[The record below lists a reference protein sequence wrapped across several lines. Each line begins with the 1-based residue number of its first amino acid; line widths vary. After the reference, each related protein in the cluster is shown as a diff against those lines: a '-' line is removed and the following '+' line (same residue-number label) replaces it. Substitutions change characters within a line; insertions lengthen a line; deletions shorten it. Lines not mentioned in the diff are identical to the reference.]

1 MKGPVFGAFC
11 LASLL
16 FSTPYAVTPLSAQGL
31 RLEPDV
37 SIDWQ
42 RLDALIPRRSISD
55 PVDPTS
61 TEAIPQ
67 ETASIDELLKD
78 TPPEEPEPMEA
89 APVEP
94 VSVEPEQVENQL
106 AELDQEETMPDA
118 PEEPAPEEPA
128 PEESEPAEPTLEEPV
143 PEEPAPK
150 ESEPAEPA
158 PEEPAPEESEPAEP
172 TLEEPVPEEPAPK
185 ESKPAEP
192 APEEPA
198 PAEPAPEEPAPEEP
212 APEESEPA
220 EPAPAEPAPDAPVE
234 PAPAEPA
241 PDAPVEPAPAEPAP
255 EQPEP
260 EESAPEQPEPE
271 ESIPEEATPDKP
283 ENILS
288 KYPQLAGFPPYIIFS
303 LDQLVLTQ
311 AHRRALDPFA
321 DLLKD
326 QPVLRLRLHSLAD
339 DRTKTYQ
346 KIPSSTSGKVL
357 RAAVSRARSVENYL
371 VEKGIDEA
379 RIEIITTEQSGPAA
393 HQNRVE
399 FDFHD

>member
-1 MKGPVFGAFC
+1 MKRPVFGAFC

-16 FSTPYAVTPLSAQGL
+16 FLNPYAVTPLSAQGL

-67 ETASIDELLKD
+67 ETASINKPPKD

-128 PEESEPAEPTLEEPV
+128 PEESEPAEPA
-143 PEEPAPK
+143 PEEPAPEEAIPE
-150 ESEPAEPA
+150 ESEPEEPAPEEPVPAEPA
-158 PEEPAPEESEPAEP
+158 PEEPVPAEP
-172 TLEEPVPEEPAPK
+172 A
-185 ESKPAEP
+185 PAEP
-192 APEEPA
+192 APEQ
-198 PAEPAPEEPAPEEP
+198 PAPEEPAPEEP

-220 EPAPAEPAPDAPVE
+220 EPAPEEPAPEE

-241 PDAPVEPAPAEPAP
+241 PDAPAEPAP
-255 EQPEP
+255 EEL
-260 EESAPEQPEPE
+260 EPE
-271 ESIPEEATPDKP
+271 ESIQEEATPDKP

-326 QPVLRLRLHSLAD
+326 QPMLRLRLHSLAD

-399 FDFHD
+399 FDFHE

>member
-1 MKGPVFGAFC
+1 MKGPIFGAFC

-55 PVDPTS
+55 PVDSTS

-67 ETASIDELLKD
+67 EAASVDEPPKD

-94 VSVEPEQVENQL
+94 VSVESVPVEPEQVENQL

-118 PEEPAPEEPA
+118 PEEPAPEEA
-128 PEESEPAEPTLEEPV
+128 IPEESE
-143 PEEPAPK
+143 
-150 ESEPAEPA
+150 
-158 PEEPAPEESEPAEP
+158 PEEPAPEEPVPAEP
-172 TLEEPVPEEPAPK
+172 A
-185 ESKPAEP
+185 PAEP
-192 APEEPA
+192 APEQ
-198 PAEPAPEEPAPEEP
+198 PAPEEPAPEEP
-212 APEESEPA
+212 APEES
-220 EPAPAEPAPDAPVE
+220 APE
-234 PAPAEPA
+234 
-241 PDAPVEPAPAEPAP
+241 EPAPAEPAP
-255 EQPEP
+255 EEPEP
-260 EESAPEQPEPE
+260 EEPAPEESEPAEATPEEPEPE
-271 ESIPEEATPDKP
+271 ESILEEATPDKP

-311 AHRRALDPFA
+311 AHRRALDPFV

-326 QPVLRLRLHSLAD
+326 QPSLRLRLHSLAD

-379 RIEIITTEQSGPAA
+379 RIEIITTKQSGPAA
-393 HQNRVE
+393 HRNRVE

>member
-1 MKGPVFGAFC
+1 MKRPVFGAFC

-31 RLEPDV
+31 RVEPDV

-42 RLDALIPRRSISD
+42 ILDALIPRRSIPD

-61 TEAIPQ
+61 MEAIPQ
-67 ETASIDELLKD
+67 ETASINEPPKD

-106 AELDQEETMPDA
+106 TELDQEETMPDA

-128 PEESEPAEPTLEEPV
+128 PEESEPAEPTLEEP
-143 PEEPAPK
+143 
-150 ESEPAEPA
+150 A
-158 PEEPAPEESEPAEP
+158 PEEPAPEESEPEQPASEEPAPAEP
-172 TLEEPVPEEPAPK
+172 APAEPAPK

-198 PAEPAPEEPAPEEP
+198 PEEPAPAEP

-220 EPAPAEPAPDAPVE
+220 E

-271 ESIPEEATPDKP
+271 ESAPEQPEPEESIPEEATPDKP
-283 ENILS
+283 ENIVS

-346 KIPSSTSGKVL
+346 KIPTSTSGKVL

-379 RIEIITTEQSGPAA
+379 RIEIITTRQSGPAA
-393 HQNRVE
+393 HRNRVE

>member
-1 MKGPVFGAFC
+1 MKGPVFAAFC

-42 RLDALIPRRSISD
+42 RLDALIPRRSIPD
-55 PVDPTS
+55 PVDSTS

-67 ETASIDELLKD
+67 ETASVDEPPKD

-94 VSVEPEQVENQL
+94 VSVETRGAENKL
-106 AELDQEETMPDA
+106 AELDQEEPA
-118 PEEPAPEEPA
+118 PAEPEPAEPAPEEPA

-158 PEEPAPEESEPAEP
+158 PEELAPEEPAPEESEPAEATP
-172 TLEEPVPEEPAPK
+172 EEPEPEEPAPK

-198 PAEPAPEEPAPEEP
+198 PDAPAEPAPEEPAP
-212 APEESEPA
+212 A
-220 EPAPAEPAPDAPVE
+220 EPAS
-234 PAPAEPA
+234 
-241 PDAPVEPAPAEPAP
+241 
-255 EQPEP
+255 
-260 EESAPEQPEPE
+260 EELEPE

-283 ENILS
+283 ENIVS

-346 KIPSSTSGKVL
+346 KIPNSTSGKVL

-379 RIEIITTEQSGPAA
+379 RIEIITTEQSGPAR

-399 FDFHD
+399 FDFHE

>member
-1 MKGPVFGAFC
+1 MKGPIFGAFC

-55 PVDPTS
+55 PVDSTS

-67 ETASIDELLKD
+67 ETASVDEPPKD

-128 PEESEPAEPTLEEPV
+128 PEESEPAEPTPEEPV
-143 PEEPAPK
+143 PEEPIPAEPAPEEPEPEQPAPEEAIPE
-150 ESEPAEPA
+150 ESEPEEPAPEEPVPAEPAPAEPAPEQPAPEEPA
-158 PEEPAPEESEPAEP
+158 PEEPAPEES
-172 TLEEPVPEEPAPK
+172 
-185 ESKPAEP
+185 

-212 APEESEPA
+212 APEEPAPEESEPA
-220 EPAPAEPAPDAPVE
+220 EPAPEEPA
-234 PAPAEPA
+234 
-241 PDAPVEPAPAEPAP
+241 
-255 EQPEP
+255 
-260 EESAPEQPEPE
+260 
-271 ESIPEEATPDKP
+271 PEEATPDKP

-303 LDQLVLTQ
+303 LDQLVLAQ

-326 QPVLRLRLHSLAD
+326 QPSLRLRLHSLAD

-346 KIPSSTSGKVL
+346 KIPTSTSGKVL

-393 HQNRVE
+393 HRNRVE
-399 FDFHD
+399 FDFYD

>member
-42 RLDALIPRRSISD
+42 RLDALIPRRSIPD
-55 PVDPTS
+55 PVDSTS

-128 PEESEPAEPTLEEPV
+128 PEESEPAEP
-143 PEEPAPK
+143 
-150 ESEPAEPA
+150 
-158 PEEPAPEESEPAEP
+158 
-172 TLEEPVPEEPAPK
+172 
-185 ESKPAEP
+185 
-192 APEEPA
+192 
-198 PAEPAPEEPAPEEP
+198 APEEPAPEEP

-241 PDAPVEPAPAEPAP
+241 PDAPVEPAPAEPAPEQPEPEESAP

-379 RIEIITTEQSGPAA
+379 RIEIITTKQSGPAA
-393 HQNRVE
+393 HRNRVE

>member
-42 RLDALIPRRSISD
+42 RLDALIPRRSIPD
-55 PVDPTS
+55 PVDSTS

-128 PEESEPAEPTLEEPV
+128 PEESEPAEPA
-143 PEEPAPK
+143 PE
-150 ESEPAEPA
+150 EPA
-158 PEEPAPEESEPAEP
+158 PEEPAPEESEPAEATP
-172 TLEEPVPEEPAPK
+172 EEPEPEEPAPK

-198 PAEPAPEEPAPEEP
+198 PEEPAPAEATSEEATPEEPAPE
-212 APEESEPA
+212 
-220 EPAPAEPAPDAPVE
+220 EPAPAEPAPDAPAE
-234 PAPAEPA
+234 PAPAEPV
-241 PDAPVEPAPAEPAP
+241 PEEPTPEEPASEEPTPEEPA
-255 EQPEP
+255 
-260 EESAPEQPEPE
+260 SA
-271 ESIPEEATPDKP
+271 EATPDKP

-288 KYPQLAGFPPYIIFS
+288 KYPQLAGFSPYIIFS
-303 LDQLVLTQ
+303 LDQLVLAQ

-326 QPVLRLRLHSLAD
+326 QPSLRLRLHSLAD
-339 DRTKTYQ
+339 DRTKTYH
-346 KIPSSTSGKVL
+346 KIPSSTSDKVL

-393 HQNRVE
+393 HRNRVE
-399 FDFHD
+399 FDFHE